1 MHKENWVMDYHEFEE
16 QEIEQEKAFRD
27 IDSDYDLVNA
37 KIDATI
43 PYQGSPKSYLRL
55 WQSHYPT

>member
-1 MHKENWVMDYHEFEE
+1 MDYHEFEE
-16 QEIEQEKAFRD
+16 QEIEQKKAFRD